1 MLRRLQVRISLVLV
15 LVALFLPSAV
25 EAKGPPE
32 PTPIPPNGLGPRPI
46 PNTKL
51 VSPRRA
57 FNAPLTA
64 EEQDSAAVTLSLAQA
79 PTGPVPEPI
88 SNAGG
93 LYADWDACLTFDD
106 PQLWLGHTWSRQY
119 AGWGMQGL
127 TERPLYFAEN
137 LTFDDETAIAS
148 VRSLKIAG
156 DKPFRGLVVSPTF
169 KVPADAEVIVRAS
182 YYIRLGSN
190 QYARDDES
198 VWAAINV
205 NAVEGTAVV
214 DSTPTNGYLKDN
226 AWHRFESRLT
236 MGPEDGAINA
246 VLLGNN
252 VFTNASVAVYFDNVE
267 IWVNGKPLAQCLYAG
282 D

>member
-1 MLRRLQVRISLVLV
+1 MLGRLHVRGLLVLV
-15 LVALFLPSAV
+15 LVALLVPATV
-25 EAKGPPE
+25 QAKDPPQ
-32 PTPIPPNGLGPRPI
+32 PTPIPPAGLNPGPV
-46 PNTKL
+46 PNTRL

-57 FNAPLTA
+57 FSAPLTA
-64 EEQDSAAVTLSLAQA
+64 EEQEGAAVTQSLTQT

-88 SNAGG
+88 SSAGG
-93 LYADWDACLTFDD
+93 LFADSAACLTFDD
-106 PQLWLGHTWSRQY
+106 PQLWAGRTWSRQY

-127 TERPLYFAEN
+127 TERPLYYAQN

-169 KVPADAEVIVRAS
+169 KVPAGAEVVVRAS
-182 YYIRLGSN
+182 YYIRLSAN
-190 QYARDDES
+190 QYPRDDES
-198 VWAAINV
+198 IWAALNV
-205 NAVEGTAVV
+205 NAVEGSAVE
-214 DSTPTNGYLKDN
+214 DNGPTNGYLRND

-236 MGPEDGAINA
+236 MGPDDGAINV

-267 IWVNGKPLAQCLYAG
+267 IWVNGKPLAQCLYPG
-282 D
+282 

>member
-1 MLRRLQVRISLVLV
+1 MFGRLRGRILLVLV
-15 LVALFLPSAV
+15 LFSLFVPAAV
-25 EAKGPPE
+25 QAKDPPQ
-32 PTPIPPNGLGPRPI
+32 PTPIPPAGLNPGPV
-46 PNTKL
+46 PNTRL

-64 EEQDSAAVTLSLAQA
+64 EEQEGAAVTQSLTQA

-93 LYADWDACLTFDD
+93 LFADSNACLSFDD
-106 PQLWLGHTWSRQY
+106 AQSWAGRTWSRQY

-127 TERPLYFAEN
+127 TERPLYYAQN

-169 KVPADAEVIVRAS
+169 KVPAGAEVVVRAS
-182 YYIRLGSN
+182 YYIRLGAN
-190 QYARDDES
+190 QYPRDDES

-205 NAVEGTAVV
+205 NAVEGTAVE
-214 DSTPTNGYLKDN
+214 DYGPTNGFLRNDT
-226 AWHRFESRLT
+226 WHRFESRLT
-236 MGPEDGAINA
+236 MGPADGAINV
-246 VLLGNN
+246 VLLGSS

-282 D
+282 

>member
-1 MLRRLQVRISLVLV
+1 MFRKLQVRVLLVLV
-15 LVALFLPSAV
+15 IVALLVPVAA
-25 EAKGPPE
+25 EAKGPPQ
-32 PTPIPPNGLGPRPI
+32 PTPIPPAGLKPGPI
-46 PNTKL
+46 PNTRL

-64 EEQDSAAVTLSLAQA
+64 EEQEGAAVTRSLAQA

-93 LYADWDACLTFDD
+93 LFADPNACLTFDN
-106 PQLWLGHTWSRQY
+106 PQSWAGSPWSRQY

-127 TERPLYFAEN
+127 TERPLYYVQN

-169 KVPADAEVIVRAS
+169 QVPAGAEVVVRAS
-182 YYIRLGSN
+182 YYIRLGAN
-190 QYARDDES
+190 QHPRDDES
-198 VWAAINV
+198 VWAALDVNV
-205 NAVEGTAVV
+205 VDGTAVE
-214 DSTPTNGYLKDN
+214 DYGPTNGYLRND

-236 MGPEDGAINA
+236 MGPKAGAINV

-267 IWVNGKPLAQCLYAG
+267 IWINGKPLAQCLFAG
-282 D
+282 

>member
-1 MLRRLQVRISLVLV
+1 MLRRLQVRVSLVLV
-15 LVALFLPSAV
+15 LVALLVPLTV
-25 EAKGPPE
+25 LAKDPPQ
-32 PTPIPPNGLGPRPI
+32 PTPIPATGLQPGPI
-46 PNTKL
+46 PNTRL

-57 FNAPLTA
+57 YYEPLTA
-64 EEQDSAAVTLSLAQA
+64 EEQEGAAVTQSLMQA

-93 LYADWDACLTFDD
+93 LFADRDACLTFDD
-106 PQLWLGHTWSRQY
+106 PQLWVGNTWSRQY

-127 TERPLYFAEN
+127 TERPLYFAQN
-137 LTFDDETAIAS
+137 LTFDEETAIAS
-148 VRSLKIAG
+148 VRSLKIGG

-169 KVPADAEVIVRAS
+169 KVPAGAEVVVRAS
-182 YYIRLGSN
+182 YYIRLGAN

-205 NAVEGTAVV
+205 NAVEGTAVE
-214 DSTPTNGYLKDN
+214 DYGPTNGYLKND

-236 MGPEDGAINA
+236 MGPQDGAINV

-252 VFTNASVAVYFDNVE
+252 VFTNAGVAVYFDNVE
-267 IWVNGKPLAQCLYAG
+267 IWVNGEPLSQCLYAG
-282 D
+282 

>member
-1 MLRRLQVRISLVLV
+1 MFRKLQFRVLLVLV
-15 LVALFLPSAV
+15 LVALLVPAAAA
-25 EAKGPPE
+25 AKDPPQ
-32 PTPIPPNGLGPRPI
+32 PTPIPPAGFKPGPI

-57 FNAPLTA
+57 YNAPLTA
-64 EEQDSAAVTLSLAQA
+64 EEQDGAAVTRSLTQA

-88 SNAGG
+88 SNGGG
-93 LYADWDACLTFDD
+93 LFASPDACLTFDD
-106 PQLWLGHTWSRQY
+106 PQLWAGSTWSRQY

-127 TERPLYFAEN
+127 TERPFYFVQN

-148 VRSLKIAG
+148 GRSLKIAG

-169 KVPADAEVIVRAS
+169 QVPAGAEVVVRAS
-182 YYIRLGSN
+182 YYIRLGAN
-190 QYARDDES
+190 QYPRDDES

-205 NAVEGTAVV
+205 NAVEGAAVE
-214 DSTPTNGYLKDN
+214 DAGPTNGYLRND

-236 MGPEDGAINA
+236 MGPAAGAINV
-246 VLLGNN
+246 VLLGSYTSTSPN
-252 VFTNASVAVYFDNVE
+252 VAVYFDNVE
-267 IWVNGKPLAQCLYAG
+267 IWVNGKPLAQCLFA